1 METEHPILKLNE
13 VSKNFGG
20 LRALEKVSF
29 QVSRGSITSLIG
41 PNGAGKTTVFN
52 VVSGILH
59 AEQGSIL
66 FEGLEIS
73 KIKVHEIARLG
84 IARTYQNLRPFKNM
98 NVSENVMVSCFYR
111 NKLSLNLLL
120 TPFKGGRSGRKKA
133 QEESEQLLKLTGLY
147 ERRYSRP
154 VDLPYGS
161 QRRLEI
167 ARGLALH
174 PRILL
179 LDEPFSGMTP
189 TEASELMQLIVN
201 LKGGGIT
208 ILLIEHNM
216 NVVMDISD
224 WIIVLNF
231 GKKISEG
238 VARDV
243 RNDRLVREAYLGK

>member
-1 METEHPILKLNE
+1 MEEKHPILKLKE

-20 LRALEKVSF
+20 LRALDKVSLE
-29 QVSRGSITSLIG
+29 VSMGSITSLIG
-41 PNGAGKTTVFN
+41 PNGAGKTTLFN
-52 VVSGILH
+52 VVSGIFQ
-59 AEQGSIL
+59 AEQGSIF
-66 FEGLEIS
+66 FEGREIS
-73 KIKVHEIARLG
+73 RTKVHQIARLG

-111 NKLSLNLLL
+111 KRLSLDLFMI
-120 TPFKGGRSGRKKA
+120 PFMGRISTRKRV
-133 QEESEQLLKLTGLY
+133 QEEADELLRHTGLY
-147 ERRYSRP
+147 ERRHSRP
-154 VDLPYGS
+154 TDLPYGF

-174 PRILL
+174 PKILL

-189 TEASELMQLIVN
+189 TEVSDLMQLILN
-201 LKGGGIT
+201 LKGRGIT

-238 VARDV
+238 IAHHV
-243 RNDRLVREAYLGK
+243 RNDPLVREAYLGN

>member
-1 METEHPILKLNE
+1 MEVEHHILKLRE

-20 LRALEKVSF
+20 LRALDKVSLG
-29 QVSRGSITSLIG
+29 VSRGSITSLIG
-41 PNGAGKTTVFN
+41 PNGAGKTTLFN
-52 VVSGILH
+52 VVSGIIH
-59 AEQGSIL
+59 AEQGTIL

-73 KIKVHEIARLG
+73 RIKGHQIARLG

-111 NKLSLNLLL
+111 KKLSLDLLMI
-120 TPFKGGRSGRKKA
+120 PFMGMMSTRKKVE
-133 QEESEQLLKLTGLY
+133 EESDELLRLTGLY

-154 VDLPYGS
+154 MDLPYGS

-174 PRILL
+174 PKILL

-189 TEASELMQLIVN
+189 TEASELMQLILN
-201 LKGGGIT
+201 LKGRGIT

-224 WIIVLNF
+224 WIVVLNF

-238 VARDV
+238 IAHDV
-243 RNDRLVREAYLGK
+243 RHDLLVREAYLGN